1 MQTSITLAFGDG
13 EYLFALPIKQIVA
26 LEGKAG
32 LIDEVR
38 HRVLNGGFGI
48 LDITETI
55 RHAAIGGGKGMVN
68 GVEFAVTELKANS
81 LISTYVEG
89 KPLAEVALT
98 ARAIIAALYVGYTPD
113 DHPKK
118 KAQPRKSRSRSTGA
132 SSSTTA
138 SPSG

>member
-48 LDITETI
+48 LDVTETI
-55 RHAAIGGGKGMVN
+55 RHGLIGGGKGMVN
-68 GVEFAVTELKANS
+68 GTEFSVTELKANS
-81 LISTYVEG
+81 LIDTYIDG
-89 KPLAEVALT
+89 KPLAEIALT

-113 DHPKK
+113 GEPKK
-118 KAQPRKSRSRSTGA
+118 KAQRRRSQSRSTGG
-132 SSSTTA
+132 SSFTTA
-138 SPSG
+138 SFSG